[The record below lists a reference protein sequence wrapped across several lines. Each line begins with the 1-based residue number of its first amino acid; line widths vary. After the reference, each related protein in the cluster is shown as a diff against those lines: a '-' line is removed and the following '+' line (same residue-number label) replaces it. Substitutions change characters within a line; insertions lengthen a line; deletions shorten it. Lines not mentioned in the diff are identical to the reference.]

1 MISDK
6 KIRSR
11 LAQQNFQMMSLK
23 KVQSLLKLLKSC
35 IGHVKKISQGESI
48 RDVERLIYFLAAKEQ
63 LIKLQCV
70 VGE

>member
-35 IGHVKKISQGESI
+35 IGHVKKISQGETI
-48 RDVERLIYFLAAKEQ
+48 FEYVLQQMQHLDTYFLN
-63 LIKLQCV
+63 
-70 VGE
+70 

>member
-35 IGHVKKISQGESI
+35 IGHVKKISQGETI
-48 RDVERLIYFLAAKEQ
+48 CEYVLQQMQHLLIF
-63 LIKLQCV
+63 
-70 VGE
+70 